1 MVMEFLVPGMPAI
14 IAATGAD
21 FALFDMEHTG
31 ASLETMKA
39 MVAGCRGIGLAPL
52 VRVPRGEYHFIA
64 RALDIGAHGV
74 MVPMV
79 NSAAEAAHIAP
90 ARTIRR
96 PAGAVPRSAWRMTT
110 IARPIPPPPWHERP
124 NAQLVIAQIET
135 MEGLRDVE
143 AIAATPGIDVVW
155 LGHFDLSNFMGI
167 PGQFQHPD
175 FLAAVHRTIAAAR
188 THGKVAGVH
197 GQRRNLGARILGPR
211 VPHDGVRSGPPA
223 VSGGAAVRAGDPA
236 RIATAGRPQAD
247 ALGCARSAGVGSRP
261 ASVLHLA
268 HGCPPQTHAC
278 PHDAGR
284 IPRLGFGRSQ
294 RPHLATDRRRTG
306 RHGTGQR
313 CARCHPERDRRLAA
327 AITCS
332 SSAAPAGW

>member
-1 MVMEFLVPGMPAI
+1 MTRMQRGHVMPELKDRLRQDGSAFGCMVMEFLVPGMPAI

-52 VRVPRGEYHFIA
+52 IRVPRGEYHFIA

-79 NSAAEAAHIAP
+79 NSAAEAAHIAACAHYP
-90 ARTIRR
+90 
-96 PAGAVPRSAWRMTT
+96 PAGRRGAAFGVAHDDYRATDPATAM
-110 IARPIPPPPWHERP
+110 ARAAERT
-124 NAQLVIAQIET
+124 LVIAQIET

-143 AIAATPGIDVVW
+143 AIAAMPGIDVVW

-175 FLAAVHRTIAAAR
+175 FLAAVHRTVAAAR
-188 THGKVAGVH
+188 THGKVAGIH

-211 VPHDGVRSGPPA
+211 VPHAGVRSGPPA
-223 VSGGAAVRAGDPA
+223 VSVGAAVRAGDAA
-236 RIATAGRPQAD
+236 RVAGREGRKLTQ
-247 ALGCARSAGVGSRP
+247 LGWRAIVGRGQPPSKRVTLGPWSPSANAR
-261 ASVLHLA
+261 LLA
-268 HGCPPQTHAC
+268 
-278 PHDAGR
+278 
-284 IPRLGFGRSQ
+284 
-294 RPHLATDRRRTG
+294 
-306 RHGTGQR
+306 
-313 CARCHPERDRRLAA
+313 
-327 AITCS
+327 
-332 SSAAPAGW
+332 

>member
-1 MVMEFLVPGMPAI
+1 MTRMQRGHVMPELKDRLRQDGSVFGCMVMEFLVPGMPAI
-14 IAATGAD
+14 IAATGAE

-79 NSAAEAAHIAP
+79 NSAAEAAHIADCAHYP
-90 ARTIRR
+90 
-96 PAGAVPRSAWRMTT
+96 PAGRRGAAFGVAHDDYRATDPATAM
-110 IARPIPPPPWHERP
+110 ARAAERT
-124 NAQLVIAQIET
+124 LVIAQIET

-175 FLAAVHRTIAAAR
+175 FLAAVRRIVAAAR
-188 THGKVAGVH
+188 SHGKVPEFMASDETWAREYWGH
-197 GQRRNLGARILGPR
+197 GFRILAYGLDHLLFQAALR
-211 VPHDGVRSGPPA
+211 CGLETLRGLR
-223 VSGGAAVRAGDPA
+223 GGKAAN
-236 RIATAGRPQAD
+236 
-247 ALGCARSAGVGSRP
+247 
-261 ASVLHLA
+261 
-268 HGCPPQTHAC
+268 
-278 PHDAGR
+278 
-284 IPRLGFGRSQ
+284 
-294 RPHLATDRRRTG
+294 
-306 RHGTGQR
+306 
-313 CARCHPERDRRLAA
+313 
-327 AITCS
+327 
-332 SSAAPAGW
+332 